1 MRDKA
6 AHLFAPRPAIRLTA
20 GGRSESPGDAGTN
33 PPLGAVIHY
42 SLAESPDPE
51 TELSLSVYTSRGTE
65 PIWTWTRK
73 PGSVDE
79 EASSEGPNDPPDTA
93 VLTAEQGLNR
103 FTWDLR
109 YPGMER
115 FDDLIMWS
123 DMRQGPKAVPGEYR
137 AELTVGDMTQEVEF
151 EVVADPRSQASQADY
166 RAQFDFITETRDLLS
181 RAHVEI
187 RKLRQLRTQ
196 LDALK
201 LRVEADADSDRAS
214 AALIEE
220 IELLTETIK
229 PIEEAIYQTQNESR
243 QDPLNYPIR
252 LNNKLTSLMRT
263 VDVGDARPTD
273 GAVAVREE
281 LSTSIESELEQ
292 LEEVWEEHV
301 PALNSQIQSMG
312 IDLVSIS
319 DK

>member
-1 MRDKA
+1 M
-6 AHLFAPRPAIRLTA
+6 
-20 GGRSESPGDAGTN
+20 
-33 PPLGAVIHY
+33 IHY
-42 SLAESPDPE
+42 SLAEVPDPD
-51 TELSLSVYTSRGTE
+51 TELSLSVYTSRGAD

-73 PGSVDE
+73 PDSADA
-79 EASSEGPNDPPDTA
+79 EAEGGGPNDPPDTA
-93 VLTAEQGLNR
+93 VLAAEQGLNR

-115 FDDLIMWS
+115 FDNLIMWS

-137 AELTVGDMTQEVEF
+137 AVLTVGDMTQQVDF
-151 EVVADPRSQASQADY
+151 DVIADPRSEVSQADY
-166 RAQFDFITETRDLLS
+166 RAQFDFIVETRDLLS

-187 RKLRQLRTQ
+187 RRLRQLRTQ

-201 LRVEADADSDRAS
+201 LRLEAPADSDRAS

-220 IELLTETIK
+220 IDLLIETIT

-273 GAVAVREE
+273 GAIAVREE

-312 IDLVSIS
+312 IDLVSIT
-319 DK
+319 DE